1 MKIKKGDNVKILI
14 GKDKGR
20 TGEVVISFPKKGK
33 VLIKGLNLFKK
44 HIKSTPQS
52 KGGIIEKERPLAVS
66 KVILICPS
74 CKKAVR
80 VKYQIDKS
88 GSKYRICPKC
98 KSLLDQKVS
107 KK

>member
-1 MKIKKGDNVKILI
+1 MKIKKGDKVKILI

-20 TGEVVISFPKKGK
+20 AGEVVLSFPKKRT
-33 VLIKGLNLFKK
+33 VLISGLNLFKK
-44 HIKSTPQS
+44 HIKSTPQT
-52 KGGIIEKERPLAVS
+52 KGGIVEKERPLGVS
-66 KVILICPS
+66 KVMLICPS
-74 CKKAVR
+74 CKKTIR

-98 KSLLDQKVS
+98 KSLLDQKII